1 MIISHK
7 YKFIF
12 IKTRKTAGTSLE
24 LYLSKICGIEDVV
37 TPIKEGGN
45 NPRNYNGL
53 FNPLPEVIKY
63 ANVVN
68 PNNYHYRL
76 YSSNPIKDYLKKRK
90 FYNHIPAY
98 QVKERISADIWQN
111 YYKFCFDRNPWD
123 KTISHYYFM
132 KADTG
137 KNFSFDNY
145 LSQNYLAWNYPLYTN
160 PFNPNEIIVDY
171 VGKYDNLNQE
181 LNNIFD
187 KLKIPLDGNLDI
199 RLKGN
204 IRKDKRPY
212 QYSYNSNNQALIS
225 EKFSHEILLHNFK
238 YD

>member
-12 IKTRKTAGTSLE
+12 IKKRKPAATSLE
-24 LYLSKICGIEDVV
+24 LFLSQICGEEDIV

-45 NPRNYNGL
+45 NRRNYQGL

-63 ANVVN
+63 ANVAN
-68 PNNYHYRL
+68 PKNYHYRL
-76 YSSNPIKDYLKKRK
+76 YSSNSIKDYFKTRK

-98 QVKERISADIWQN
+98 QVKERVSENIWQN

-132 KADTG
+132 KTD
-137 KNFSFDNY
+137 KNENVSFDNY

-160 PFNPNEIIVDY
+160 PLNSNEIIVDY
-171 VGKYDNLNQE
+171 VAKYENLNQE
-181 LNNIFD
+181 LSQIFD
-187 KLKIPLDGNLDI
+187 KLAIPFNGKLNI
-199 RLKGN
+199 RLKSH
-204 IRKDKRPY
+204 IRKEKRPY
-212 QYSYNSNNQALIS
+212 QEFLLDKHCDFI
-225 EKFSHEILLHNFK
+225 EKEFSQEIKLHNYTFN
-238 YD
+238 